1 MKAFPTNVSFY
12 INNETKG
19 SHAAALVKV
28 ILKVSLGRG
37 EGMKPH
43 RDGII
48 LALTACTLKL

>member
-19 SHAAALVKV
+19 SHAAALV